1 MVSDSATTALT
12 TLPNLFLLN
21 PKNRAFVER
30 QSRHVH
36 LDWRWDR
43 FWLAVPIIL
52 VAIFITYPS
61 VGRQNLFNIWGSAI
75 LLSLTV
81 VPGLLIVR
89 YRYRLRRLEQ
99 NGRLIK
105 GEVITC
111 SEKEGPGDDSGPFGY
126 KIRLRYR
133 FRSPDGQ
140 IIAANKTR
148 YVKGRLD
155 EIRQRHYHCYPPTR
169 GALVVVLYVN
179 DSLYEVL

>member
-1 MVSDSATTALT
+1 MVPDSATTELP

-21 PKNRAFVER
+21 PKNRAFVEG

-43 FWLAVPIIL
+43 FWVVVPIIL
-52 VAIFITYPS
+52 VAIFITYQR

-75 LLSLTV
+75 LISLIA

-99 NGRLIK
+99 YGRLIK

-111 SEKEGPGDDSGPFGY
+111 SEKEGAGDDSGPFGY

-133 FRSPDGQ
+133 FRSPNGQ
-140 IIAANKTR
+140 IIAANNTR
-148 YVKGRLD
+148 YVKGQLD
-155 EIRQRHYHCYPPTR
+155 EIRKRHYLSYPPTR
-169 GALVVVLYVN
+169 GDPVVVLYVN